1 MSNSEHDSI
10 LAFDTLFTN
19 NSIQKL
25 KLIMPL
31 MDAQRQK
38 SIAIYIKF
46 MELQYTI
53 SYFHSHS
60 FSSFSGARDIESVCL
75 SMKSYCTQEERQR
88 MEQMQNLFSTMNNY
102 KEMMEM
108 MSMMKDIIPEGEGGF
123 DPEMLS
129 ELLGDNMGSLGPGM
143 DSVLQALSSM
153 QQTEVSAA
161 SQSPTNQDS
170 M

>member
-1 MSNSEHDSI
+1 MSSSEHDSI

-31 MDAQRQK
+31 FDAQKQK
-38 SIAIYIKF
+38 NIAIYIKY

-53 SYFHSHS
+53 SYFRSHPYS
-60 FSSFSGARDIESVCL
+60 PFSGSLDIETVCQK
-75 SMKSYCTQEERQR
+75 MKPYCSSEERQS
-88 MEQMQNLFSTMNNY
+88 MDQVQNLFSTIKNF

-108 MSMMKDIIPEGEGGF
+108 MSMMKDILPEGDGGLN
-123 DPEMLS
+123 PEMLS
-129 ELLGDNMGSLGPGM
+129 GLLGGDIGSLGSGM
-143 DSVLQALSSM
+143 GSVFQALQAAQMTEEFPTSSF
-153 QQTEVSAA
+153 
-161 SQSPTNQDS
+161 PTNQDN